1 MWNTYSWPKRMVNVK
16 VEKIDTW
23 SIYGNWSLVK
33 KHIFPN
39 GGEFFMVMFIPWD
52 RTASVKKVTKKLN
65 KSFTLPETNITPPK
79 NGWNTTFLFYFQ
91 GRAVSFRVVANSVR
105 AQQDAT
111 FG

>member
-65 KSFTLPETNITPPK
+65 KSFTLPETNITPQK
-79 NGWNTTFLFYFQ
+79 MVGILLSY
-91 GRAVSFRVVANSVR
+91 SIFRGELLASGLW
-105 AQQDAT
+105 QT
-111 FG
+111 L